1 MNPPTPAELEIL
13 AILWRLGESKIQAV
27 NDELCKIRPVGYTTT
42 LKTMQIME
50 QKGLLGRKKDG
61 KSHIYFPVENQHS
74 TQVSLLERLLNS
86 AFAGSKAAL
95 VMRLFGDNSISKD
108 EVQELK
114 AFLDRLDS
122 DVTTDLSNSKGKR
135 KKS

>member
-86 AFAGSKAAL
+86 AFAGSKTAL
-95 VMRLFGDNSISKD
+95 VMRLFGDNSVSKD

-114 AFLDRLDS
+114 EFLDKLDS
-122 DVTTDLSNSKGKR
+122 EATRNSSTSKGKR
-135 KKS
+135 KK